1 MRTVT
6 KSWEKTLS
14 KLFVLDNQQLSIP
27 SLLLLGTIAGLMYT
41 HLRYPLNIPGHHG
54 LEWMALVMFG
64 RCLSSQRYAAT
75 ILATGA
81 VAGYLAQ
88 IPLLS
93 LTNEFKP
100 VFVFLIS
107 GFFADTIYR
116 QCSGKLPHFISIAL
130 TGGLA
135 FITKPTAMY
144 FLFLTANIKVGMF
157 LKHPDYLPFISHFMF
172 GALGAIGGAMLAK
185 ATMSMTK

>member
-116 QCSGKLPHFISIAL
+116 L
-130 TGGLA
+130 TLHKEHTVREYTRVRIRN
-135 FITKPTAMY
+135 FVLI
-144 FLFLTANIKVGMF
+144 LIVRKV
-157 LKHPDYLPFISHFMF
+157 
-172 GALGAIGGAMLAK
+172 
-185 ATMSMTK
+185 